1 MSGLLYKFG
10 PFSLDVT
17 NQRLESAAGEISLR
31 PKVFAVLSH
40 LVRGAGNLV
49 TRDEL
54 LDAVWPDSYVDDHTV
69 SVHIRE
75 VRLALGDETKQPAY
89 IETRYRRGWIF
100 RAAVETTQA
109 AQPSESVALQLPSS
123 QGTFRVPETRYTS
136 SGELN
141 IAYQVIGEGPV
152 DLVFVMGWVSQV
164 EYFWNEPSFARF
176 LRELSGFSR
185 LIIFDKR
192 GTGLSDRVPVAGLPA
207 LEQRMDDLRAVMDA
221 AQSKKAIL
229 FGVSEGG
236 PLSTIFAATYPER
249 TLALI
254 MFGSYARR
262 LRAADYPFGVTAEE
276 HESYIARIRREW
288 GGPVG
293 LEERAPSKI
302 HDQAFR
308 DWWATYLRM
317 GASPNAAVALTRMNA
332 QVDVR
337 GVLPAVPVPTLVM
350 HRRGDKCLPIEGGR
364 LIASLIPN
372 AQFVELA
379 GNDHL
384 PFVGDQDR
392 VISEVRAFVSDLEE
406 GASLDRVLATV
417 LAADFATAG
426 NNELAQLNSRIA
438 NEVEW
443 YRGHM
448 VRAKPSTLI
457 AAFDG
462 PARAIRCACA
472 IGKHAADLHISFRA
486 GLHIG
491 ECSKTAST
499 PVTGPAVE
507 IASFLRE
514 RAKSGEI
521 LATGTVRDLAT
532 GSGLVF
538 ADAGTCQLPGF
549 ENERQLLRV
558 IAVGRGQAAA
568 GR

>member
-1 MSGLLYKFG
+1 MSGLQYKFG
-10 PFSLDVT
+10 PFSLDLT

-31 PKVFAVLSH
+31 PKVFAVLAH
-40 LVRGAGNLV
+40 LVRRAGNLV

-100 RAAVETTQA
+100 RAPVEATRDTRFSASAA
-109 AQPSESVALQLPSS
+109 AQSPSGQS
-123 QGTFRVPETRYTS
+123 TFRAPETRYTS
-136 SGELN
+136 SGDVN
-141 IAYQVIGEGPV
+141 VAYQVIGEGPV
-152 DLVFVMGWVSQV
+152 DLVFIMGWVSHV
-164 EYFWNEPSFARF
+164 EYFWNDPSFARF
-176 LRELSGFSR
+176 LRELSSFSR
-185 LIIFDKR
+185 LIVFDKR
-192 GTGLSDRVPVAGLPA
+192 GTGLSDRVPVTGLPT

-221 AQSKKAIL
+221 VQSKKAIL

-236 PLSTIFAATYPER
+236 PLSTIFAATYPEK
-249 TLALI
+249 TLAVI

-337 GVLPAVPVPTLVM
+337 GVLPAVPVPALVM
-350 HRRGDKCLPIEGGR
+350 HRRGDKCLPIEGSR

-392 VISEVRAFVSDLEE
+392 VIREVRTFVADLAQ
-406 GASLDRVLATV
+406 GADLDRVLATV
-417 LAADFATAG
+417 LAADFPGAG
-426 NNELAQLNSRIA
+426 DSGLAQLNPRIA

-443 YRGHM
+443 YRG
-448 VRAKPSTLI
+448 RALHTRASTLV

-472 IGKHAADLHISFRA
+472 IGKHAADLRISFRA
-486 GLHIG
+486 GLHTG
-491 ECSKTAST
+491 ECSNTASAS
-499 PVTGPAVE
+499 VTGPAVE
-507 IASFLRE
+507 IASLLQQ

-521 LATGTVRDLAT
+521 LTTGTVRDLAT

-538 ADAGTCQLPGF
+538 ADAGTSQLPGF
-549 ENERQLLRV
+549 EQERQLLRV
-558 IAVGRGQAAA
+558 ITAGRGQAA

>member
-1 MSGLLYKFG
+1 MSGLQYKFG
-10 PFSLDVT
+10 PFNLDVT

-31 PKVFAVLSH
+31 PKVFAVLAH
-40 LVRGAGNLV
+40 LVRRAGNLV

-100 RAAVETTQA
+100 RAPVETTRATQS
-109 AQPSESVALQLPSS
+109 SESAATQSPVGMSRA
-123 QGTFRVPETRYTS
+123 PETKYTS
-136 SGELN
+136 SGDVN
-141 IAYQVIGEGPV
+141 IAYQVIGDGPV
-152 DLVFVMGWVSQV
+152 DLVFVMGWVSHV

-176 LRELSGFSR
+176 LRELAGFSR
-185 LIIFDKR
+185 LIVFDKR
-192 GTGLSDRVPVAGLPA
+192 GTGLSDRVPVTGLPT

-221 AQSKKAIL
+221 AHSMKAIL

-236 PLSTIFAATYPER
+236 PLSTIFAATYPEK

-293 LEERAPSKI
+293 LEERAPSKVN
-302 HDQAFR
+302 DQAFR

-317 GASPNAAVALTRMNA
+317 GASPNAAAALTRMNA

-337 GVLPAVPVPTLVM
+337 GVLPAVAVPALVM

-392 VISEVRAFVSDLEE
+392 VISQVRTFVSDLTE

-417 LAADFATAG
+417 LAADFQGAG
-426 NNELAQLNSRIA
+426 DRELAQLNPRIA
-438 NEVEW
+438 NELEW
-443 YRGHM
+443 YRG
-448 VRAKPSTLI
+448 RAIPTKSSILLV
-457 AAFDG
+457 AFDG

-486 GLHIG
+486 GLHTG
-491 ECSKTAST
+491 ECSNTASA
-499 PVTGPAVE
+499 PVRGPAVE
-507 IASFLRE
+507 IASLLQH

-521 LATGTVRDLAT
+521 LTTGTVRDLAT

-538 ADAGTCQLPGF
+538 ADAGVSQLPGF
-549 ENERQLLRV
+549 DNERQLLRV
-558 IAVGRGQAAA
+558 ITAGRGQAAA